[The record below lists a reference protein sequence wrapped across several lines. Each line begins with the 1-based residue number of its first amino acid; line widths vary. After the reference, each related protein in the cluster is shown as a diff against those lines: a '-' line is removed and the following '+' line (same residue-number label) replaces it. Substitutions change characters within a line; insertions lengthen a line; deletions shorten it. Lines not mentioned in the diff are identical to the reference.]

1 MKARSIRLAVLVSG
15 NGSNLQALIDA
26 IDSQKID
33 ARIVLVLS
41 SDSGAPALGR
51 AARHGIP
58 AVAMEYSPDLKPSPG
73 QDSQGLREARRAAR
87 AAYDAAVAET
97 VLASAPDYVLLLGW
111 MRILGDEF
119 ISRFPG
125 KVVNLH
131 PALPGTFPG
140 THAIER
146 AWEARARGEIEC
158 TGIMIHY
165 VPDTRVDAGP
175 VILSHRVDFIPGESF
190 ERFEA
195 RMHDTEHELIVA
207 AVATLT
213 AEKGD

>member
-1 MKARSIRLAVLVSG
+1 MRAQPLRLAVLVSG

-41 SDSGAPALGR
+41 SDSSAPALGR
-51 AARHGIP
+51 ATRHGIP
-58 AVAMEYSPDLKPSPG
+58 AIAAEYRPDLKSSPPG
-73 QDSQGLREARRAAR
+73 DSREARRAAR
-87 AAYDAAVAET
+87 AAYDAAIAEA

-111 MRILGDEF
+111 MRILGEEF
-119 ISRFPG
+119 ICRFPG
-125 KVVNLH
+125 KIVNLH

-140 THAIER
+140 TRAIER
-146 AWEARARGEIEC
+146 AWDARTRGEIEH
-158 TGIMIHY
+158 TGIMVHY

-175 VILSHRVDFIPGESF
+175 VILSRRVDFIPGESL

-195 RMHDTEHELIVA
+195 RMHATEHELIVA
-207 AVATLT
+207 AVSSLT
-213 AEKGD
+213 AKKGD